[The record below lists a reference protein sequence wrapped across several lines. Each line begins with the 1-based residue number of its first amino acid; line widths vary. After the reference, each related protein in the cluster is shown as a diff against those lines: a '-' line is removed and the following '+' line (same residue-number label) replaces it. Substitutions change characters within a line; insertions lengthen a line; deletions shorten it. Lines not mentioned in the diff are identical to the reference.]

1 MSSAASES
9 FAERS
14 LTPSLENYLKIIFRE
29 EQEGGSA
36 HASAIADAAG
46 VSRATVTSTLKAL
59 RGMGL
64 IEYEAYSP
72 IKLTEEGRRIGRD
85 LMHRHIVFREFFQ
98 HVLQFDEAQAD
109 AIAGEVGSSM
119 PRHVVRRCGRFVL
132 YMQKNRER
140 WQDWQNE
147 YEKDRDALLAE
158 FAGGLARNPALG
170 DEEAEELSKKYR

>member
-14 LTPSLENYLKIIFRE
+14 LTPSLENYLKIIFQE
-29 EQEGGSA
+29 ELEGGPA

-59 RGMGL
+59 RGLGL
-64 IEYEAYSP
+64 VEYEAYSP

-98 HVLQFDEAQAD
+98 HVLQFDEVQAD
-109 AIAGEVGSSM
+109 AIAGEIGSSM

-132 YMQKNRER
+132 YMQKNKDA
-140 WQDWQNE
+140 WKDWQKE
-147 YEKDRDALLAE
+147 YEQNREALLAE
-158 FAGGLARNPALG
+158 FSSGLIAKAGLSP
-170 DEEAEELSKKYR
+170 EEGQELSQKYR

>member
-147 YEKDRDALLAE
+147 YEKEREKLLAE
-158 FAGGLARNPALG
+158 FAGGLARNAALG
-170 DEEAEELSKKYR
+170 AGEAEELSRKYR

>member
-59 RGMGL
+59 RSLGL

-85 LMHRHIVFREFFQ
+85 LMHRHIIFREFFQ
-98 HVLQFDEAQAD
+98 HVLQFDEVQAD

-132 YMQKNRER
+132 YMQKKKDF
-140 WQDWQNE
+140 WKDWQNE
-147 YEKDRDALLAE
+147 YEQEREKLLAE
-158 FAGGLARNPALG
+158 LAGTLAENASLG
-170 DEEAEELSKKYR
+170 ADEAEELTKKYR

>member
-85 LMHRHIVFREFFQ
+85 LMHRHIIFREFFQ

-119 PRHVVRRCGRFVL
+119 PRHVVRRAGRFVL
-132 YMQKNRER
+132 YMQKNKAAWANWQDEYERER
-140 WQDWQNE
+140 E
-147 YEKDRDALLAE
+147 ALLKD
-158 FAGGLARNPALG
+158 FGT
-170 DEEAEELSKKYR
+170 ELSTRAGLSSDEADELAKKYR

>member
-1 MSSAASES
+1 MPDKTAPYSD
-9 FAERS
+9 RP
-14 LTPSLENYLKIIFRE
+14 LTPSLENYLKIILRE
-29 EQEGGSA
+29 EQASGTV

-64 IEYEAYSP
+64 IDYTAYGP
-72 IKLTEEGRRIGRD
+72 ILLTEEGRRIGRD

-109 AIAGEVGSSM
+109 AVAGELGRIL

-132 YMQKNRER
+132 YLQKNKSLWEN
-140 WQDWQNE
+140 WQDD
-147 YEKDRDALLAE
+147 YEKDRQKLLAE
-158 FAGGLARNPALG
+158 LGAELGNAAGLSS
-170 DEEAEELSKKYR
+170 EETEELAKKYR

>member
-29 EQEGGSA
+29 EQAGGSA
-36 HASAIADAAG
+36 HASVIADAAG

-132 YMQKNRER
+132 YMQKKKNF
-140 WQDWQNE
+140 WKDWQNE
-147 YEKDRDALLAE
+147 YEKEREALLAE
-158 FAGGLARNPALG
+158 LNGPLADSAGLSS
-170 DEEAEELSKKYR
+170 EEASELTKKYR

>member
-85 LMHRHIVFREFFQ
+85 LMHRHIIFREFFQ

-132 YMQKNRER
+132 YMQKNKER

-147 YEKDRDALLAE
+147 YEKERDALLAE
-158 FAGGLARNPALG
+158 FAGGLARNAALD
-170 DEEAEELSKKYR
+170 DEEAEELSRKYR

>member
-72 IKLTEEGRRIGRD
+72 IRLTEEGRRIGRD
-85 LMHRHIVFREFFQ
+85 LMHRHIIFREFFQ

-132 YMQKNRER
+132 YMQKNKER
-140 WQDWQNE
+140 WQGWQGE
-147 YEKDRDALLAE
+147 YENEREKLLAE
-158 FAGGLARNPALG
+158 FAGGLARNASLAP
-170 DEEAEELSKKYR
+170 EEAEELSKKYR

>member
-14 LTPSLENYLKIIFRE
+14 LTPSLENYLKIIFHE
-29 EQEGGSA
+29 ELESGSA

-59 RGMGL
+59 RSMGL
-64 IEYEAYSP
+64 VEYTAYSP

-132 YMQKNRER
+132 YMQKKKDF
-140 WQDWQNE
+140 WQGWQNE
-147 YEKDRDALLAE
+147 YEKEREALLAE
-158 FAGGLARNPALG
+158 LGGTLAADAKL
-170 DEEAEELSKKYR
+170 DAEEAEELAKKYR

>member
-29 EQEGGSA
+29 EQDGGSA

-85 LMHRHIVFREFFQ
+85 LMHRHIIFREFFQ

-132 YMQKNRER
+132 YMQKKKDFWKD
-140 WQDWQNE
+140 WQDE
-147 YEKDRDALLAE
+147 YEKEREALLAE
-158 FAGGLARNPALG
+158 LNGPLADSAGLSS
-170 DEEAEELSKKYR
+170 EEASELTKKYR

>member
-14 LTPSLENYLKIIFRE
+14 LTPSLENYLKIIFRK

-64 IEYEAYSP
+64 IE
-72 IKLTEEGRRIGRD
+72 
-85 LMHRHIVFREFFQ
+85 
-98 HVLQFDEAQAD
+98 
-109 AIAGEVGSSM
+109 
-119 PRHVVRRCGRFVL
+119 
-132 YMQKNRER
+132 
-140 WQDWQNE
+140 
-147 YEKDRDALLAE
+147 
-158 FAGGLARNPALG
+158 
-170 DEEAEELSKKYR
+170 

>member
-72 IKLTEEGRRIGRD
+72 IRLTEEGRRIGRD
-85 LMHRHIVFREFFQ
+85 LMHRHIIFREFFQ

-140 WQDWQNE
+140 WLDWQTE
-147 YEKDRDALLAE
+147 YEKERDALLAE
-158 FAGGLARNPALG
+158 FAGGLARNAALG

>member
-14 LTPSLENYLKIIFRE
+14 LTPSLENYIKIIFRE

-72 IKLTEEGRRIGRD
+72 IRLTEEGRRIGRD
-85 LMHRHIVFREFFQ
+85 LMHRHIVFREVFQ
-98 HVLQFDEAQAD
+98 HVLQFEEAQAD

-147 YEKDRDALLAE
+147 YEKERDALLAE
-158 FAGGLARNPALG
+158 FAGGLARDAALAP
-170 DEEAEELSKKYR
+170 EEAEELSKKYR

>member
-14 LTPSLENYLKIIFRE
+14 LTPSLENYIKIIFRE

-72 IKLTEEGRRIGRD
+72 IRLTEEGRRIGRD
-85 LMHRHIVFREFFQ
+85 LMHRHIIFREFFQ

-132 YMQKNRER
+132 YMQKNKDR
-140 WQDWQNE
+140 WQDWQND
-147 YEKDRDALLAE
+147 YEKERDALLAE
-158 FAGGLARNPALG
+158 FAGGLARDAALSP
-170 DEEAEELSKKYR
+170 EEAEELSRKYR

>member
-1 MSSAASES
+1 MSSAAPES

-14 LTPSLENYLKIIFRE
+14 LTPSLENYLKIIFQE
-29 EQEGGSA
+29 ELAGGLA

-59 RGMGL
+59 RSLGL
-64 IEYEAYSP
+64 VEYEAYSP

-85 LMHRHIVFREFFQ
+85 LMHRHLIFREFFQ

-109 AIAGEVGSSM
+109 AIAGEVGSAM

-132 YMQKNRER
+132 SMQKKKAAWANWQEEYDKER
-140 WQDWQNE
+140 DS
-147 YEKDRDALLAE
+147 LLKE
-158 FAGGLARNPALG
+158 FGAGMAAAAGLSP
-170 DEEAEELSKKYR
+170 EEADELAKKYR

>member
-29 EQEGGSA
+29 EQAGGSA
-36 HASAIADAAG
+36 HASVIADAAG

-132 YMQKNRER
+132 YMQKNKER

-147 YEKDRDALLAE
+147 YENEREKLLAE
-158 FAGGLARNPALG
+158 FAGDLAQNASLAP
-170 DEEAEELSKKYR
+170 EEAEELSKKYR

>member
-29 EQEGGSA
+29 ELEGGTA

-59 RGMGL
+59 RSLGL
-64 IEYEAYSP
+64 VEYEAYSP

-98 HVLQFDEAQAD
+98 HVLQFDEVQAD
-109 AIAGEVGSSM
+109 AIAGEIGSSM

-132 YMQKNRER
+132 YMQKNKDL
-140 WQDWQNE
+140 WKDWQTS
-147 YEKDRDALLAE
+147 YEQEREALLAE
-158 FAGGLARNPALG
+158 LASGLITKAGLS
-170 DEEAEELSKKYR
+170 AEEGAELNQKYR